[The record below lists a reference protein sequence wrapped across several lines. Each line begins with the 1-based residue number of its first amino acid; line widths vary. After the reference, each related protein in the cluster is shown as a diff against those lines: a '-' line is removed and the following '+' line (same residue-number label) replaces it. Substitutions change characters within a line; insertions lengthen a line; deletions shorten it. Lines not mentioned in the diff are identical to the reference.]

1 MSITKEEIANANITY
16 CKKLDILK
24 KLLQLCADFLKTTK
38 YPLVQDLLLFKTY
51 SPKQLSN
58 IVSKVF
64 KIS

>member
-1 MSITKEEIANANITY
+1 MPILLIARSLTFI
-16 CKKLDILK
+16 K
-24 KLLQLCADFLKTTK
+24 KLLQLCADFLRTRK